1 MSRKARQKSVKTASG
16 TAKTTRFTEAE
27 PACQSDDTAGG
38 EECGSRPMREAFA
51 RMQKTLE
58 ERIETARNELRSNE
72 AALSRLA
79 DYKAKIERLE
89 VDITQLRKSEK
100 ALQIQANQ
108 MRAEN
113 AVFRNRIE
121 TLQHAADE
129 VAALRQMIQRLN
141 GVAGEEIGRIV
152 KALLPRKKGG
162 PINRYI
168 RLSEQAELL
177 VTTGIVDP
185 EWYLRRNPDVA
196 AVGMDAAVHYVLH
209 GAGEG
214 RLPGPALDRVAEEK

>member
-16 TAKTTRFTEAE
+16 TAKATCIPEAG
-27 PACQSDDTAGG
+27 PVCQSDDPAGA
-38 EECGSRPMREAFA
+38 EEGGSRPMRDAFA

-89 VDITQLRKSEK
+89 VEISQLRKSEK

-129 VAALRQMIQRLN
+129 VEALRQMIQRLN
-141 GVAGEEIGRIV
+141 SVAGEEIGRIV

-162 PINRYI
+162 PINRDI
-168 RLSEQAELL
+168 RLGEQAKLL
-177 VTTGIVDP
+177 VTTGVVDP
-185 EWYLRRNPDVA
+185 EWYLIRHPDVA

-209 GAGEG
+209 GADEG
-214 RLPGPALDRVAEEK
+214 RQPGPALDQATEGK